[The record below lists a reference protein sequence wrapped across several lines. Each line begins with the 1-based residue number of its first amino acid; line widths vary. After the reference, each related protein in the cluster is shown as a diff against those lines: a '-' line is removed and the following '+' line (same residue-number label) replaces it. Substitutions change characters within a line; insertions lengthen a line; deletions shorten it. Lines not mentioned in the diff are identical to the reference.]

1 MPHGCLMQAGDRLRA
16 MGSEI
21 GALET
26 RKRAAVEQEDYDTA
40 KALKGQIE
48 RMRAHGRAHRQDGTH
63 FQPAPQRNIASH
75 ALI

>member
-1 MPHGCLMQAGDRLRA
+1 MQAGDRLRA

-21 GALET
+21 AALEA

-48 RMRAHGRAHRQDGTH
+48 RMRAAGRQMAYTFSWLLEATYHQMLWCILMLQVTT
-63 FQPAPQRNIASH
+63 
-75 ALI
+75 

>member
-1 MPHGCLMQAGDRLRA
+1 

-21 GALET
+21 AALEA

-48 RMRAHGRAHRQDGTH
+48 RMRAAGRQIAH
-63 FQPAPQRNIASH
+63 ISS
-75 ALI
+75 